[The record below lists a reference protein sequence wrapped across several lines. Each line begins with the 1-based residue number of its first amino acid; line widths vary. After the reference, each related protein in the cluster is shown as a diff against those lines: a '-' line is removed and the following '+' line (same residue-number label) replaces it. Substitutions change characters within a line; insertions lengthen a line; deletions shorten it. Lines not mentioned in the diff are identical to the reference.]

1 MHGRRQTD
9 DVRFNKASKMH
20 RHERQEARKELN
32 FLYSQ
37 NAGEREKGRKQPKT
51 GQDWRRQKQSAG
63 YFLDGGEQA
72 YKTVRLN
79 GEM

>member
-32 FLYSQ
+32 FLYLQ

-51 GQDWRRQKQSAG
+51 GQDWMRLRRSTG
-63 YFLDGGEQA
+63 HFLDGGE
-72 YKTVRLN
+72 
-79 GEM
+79 